1 MSGPFTTKSAFA
13 YANVRERILSGEF
26 APGSVLNQELLA
38 TTIGISTTP
47 LREALRRLAS
57 EGLVTLGV
65 HSDARVAPLTAE
77 EARDLFEVR
86 RSMDALAAA
95 LAAER
100 RTDEDVAALQA
111 AAEELR
117 PLIEGVGSDVLAAH
131 RAFHA
136 ALYRASHNAM
146 LVDLLDGLWDKAD
159 RYRRLGLELI
169 SGSGATRLQDFEE
182 HFELMQAVVRG
193 DAVHAEAVMRRHVQ
207 ASLGGLAAQA
217 LEDSRGRP
225 PARPR
230 A

>member
-1 MSGPFTTKSAFA
+1 MVSAFTTKSDFA
-13 YANVRERILSGEF
+13 YAFVRERILSGDF
-26 APGSVLNQELLA
+26 APGSVLNQESLA

-57 EGLVTLGV
+57 EGLVTLGT
-65 HSDARVAPLTAE
+65 HTDARVAPLTAG

-111 AAEELR
+111 TAEELR
-117 PLIEGVGSDVLAAH
+117 PLIEGVGPDVLDAH
-131 RAFHA
+131 RAFHR

-146 LVDLLDGLWDKAD
+146 LIELLDGLWDKAD

-169 SGSGATRLQDFEE
+169 AGSGATRLQDYEE
-182 HFELMQAVVRG
+182 HFVLMQAVVRG
-193 DAVHAEAVMRRHVQ
+193 DPAEAEAVMRGHVQ
-207 ASLGGLAAQA
+207 ASLHGIAAQA
-217 LEDSRGRP
+217 LRDA
-225 PARPR
+225 PA
-230 A
+230 